1 VNAVLIEKTM
11 TDVDV
16 DVTVMFMKRTKV
28 KTSLVG
34 LLGACVLVAGCSSNQ
49 KPASLGAASG
59 GGTASSSSGST
70 TPSSGASGSDTPS
83 ASASSGAPS
92 GGATTP
98 PPGVVTGANPT
109 DPNAAAALA
118 AYKQFRILEIQ
129 MEDSAT
135 FSPKAINF
143 ADSDALSQLN
153 SGITQ
158 LRGNNIH
165 FVGSPTYTSVVDSVD
180 MAAKPMP
187 SVTITE
193 CSNRTKWALV
203 FSSGPKKGQNAQTTP
218 PKSAYPV
225 TFEVHK
231 GADGHWRVYSI
242 VAKQDQT
249 C

>member
-1 VNAVLIEKTM
+1 MVLMNGTAVKAT
-11 TDVDV
+11 
-16 DVTVMFMKRTKV
+16 
-28 KTSLVG
+28 LVG
-34 LLGACVLVAGCSSNQ
+34 VVGAALLVTGCSSSQ
-49 KPASLGAASG
+49 KPATLGTTGAA
-59 GGTASSSSGST
+59 GGTAAVGGVSGGT
-70 TPSSGASGSDTPS
+70 
-83 ASASSGAPS
+83 PS
-92 GGATTP
+92 GGATGTATP
-98 PPGVVTGANPT
+98 SAGATGSTAPGAAGGVSGGASSSAAGGALGANPT
-109 DPNAAAALA
+109 DPNAAAALT
-118 AYKQFRILEIQ
+118 AYKGFRTLEIQ

-135 FSPKAINF
+135 FSSKAIDY
-143 ADSDALSQLN
+143 ADSDALDQLN

-165 FVGSPTYTSVVDSVD
+165 FVGSPTYTSAVTAID

-187 SVTITE
+187 SVTIVE

-225 TFEVHK
+225 TYKVHK
-231 GADGHWRVYSI
+231 GADGHWRVYSV